1 MGPRPGEWSPWGGR
15 PPLNPPAKSP
25 PPPSILCVRI
35 PSREHTATLCAP
47 PHPCLPQLPV
57 LLYLPPT
64 SAALLLHLW
73 WFSKWL
79 KCGGSKKGAGD
90 GAKRRAE

>member
-1 MGPRPGEWSPWGGR
+1 MTGQAWATQARPFAR
-15 PPLNPPAKSP
+15 AAL
-25 PPPSILCVRI
+25 
-35 PSREHTATLCAP
+35 TLAHHP
-47 PHPCLPQLPV
+47 HLRAAHPCPPQLPV

-79 KCGGSKKGAGD
+79 KCGGSKKGA
-90 GAKRRAE
+90 KRLE